1 MHNCLL
7 YTSTKGCLNYGLKF
21 QFKNG
26 TEHITFRKND
36 GYFLKCFTDG
46 LFERN
51 RCLSCEY
58 KGCLLYTSIKP
69 DMFFMKWMADMLEN
83 KFKRKNRT

>member
-1 MHNCLL
+1 M
-7 YTSTKGCLNYGLKF
+7 KF

-51 RCLSCEY
+51 RCLNCEY
-58 KGCLLYTSIKP
+58 KGQNIMSDLLIGDAWGIEKVFPEFTDSLGCSAVLVLTEKGKKI
-69 DMFFMKWMADMLEN
+69 
-83 KFKRKNRT
+83 FKK